1 MLGILGPSQSRDF
14 TIGHFKRAL
23 LRGLFR
29 NVVTT
34 RGRIEA
40 GDWPTDCITSDSY
53 CYLLGPIIYLF
64 HGWHEAE
71 SCMNN
76 NQANNIFYT
85 TFEQKY
91 KWKSSMMG
99 KIVNDFGSHQVSIEV
114 KIIIGVGYWMW
125 VKRAG
130 TIMGWLDFLW
140 LTFRQSTSFTF
151 VFTCWHR
158 SSILGCKSVRTKPF
172 QTDWINDKVTGYWV
186 DSGLSA
192 ADCM

>member
-1 MLGILGPSQSRDF
+1 MFCFVLGILGPSHSLETLQSATLREHYCGDCVEMLSL
-14 TIGHFKRAL
+14 HEAAL
-23 LRGLFR
+23 RPGTGPLT
-29 NVVTT
+29 V
-34 RGRIEA
+34 
-40 GDWPTDCITSDSY
+40 TSDSY

-91 KWKSSMMG
+91 KWKISMMG
-99 KIVNDFGSHQVSIEV
+99 KIVNVFGSHQVSIEV

-130 TIMGWLDFLW
+130 TIMG
-140 LTFRQSTSFTF
+140 
-151 VFTCWHR
+151 
-158 SSILGCKSVRTKPF
+158 
-172 QTDWINDKVTGYWV
+172 
-186 DSGLSA
+186 
-192 ADCM
+192 